1 MGQFFTDI
9 AKSNRV
15 GLILEVPGTEAF
27 QKLLQSQAGA
37 DVMKFDGVRPGA
49 IVIFEKGPAT
59 CEGMGHGPA
68 ETLAHAV
75 ALARVLARRS
85 EAHYAPGTPGMP
97 NRHASAPG

>member
-9 AKSNRV
+9 AKSSRV

-49 IVIFEKGPAT
+49 IVIFEKGVRPRVKAW
-59 CEGMGHGPA
+59 GMG
-68 ETLAHAV
+68 
-75 ALARVLARRS
+75 RRKRW
-85 EAHYAPGTPGMP
+85 PM
-97 NRHASAPG
+97 R